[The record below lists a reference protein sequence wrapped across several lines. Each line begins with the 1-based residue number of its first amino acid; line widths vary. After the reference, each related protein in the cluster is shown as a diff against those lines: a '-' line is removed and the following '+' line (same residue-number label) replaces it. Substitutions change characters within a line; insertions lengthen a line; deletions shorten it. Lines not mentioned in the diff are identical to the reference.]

1 MKNAV
6 RVSLASRIGASV
18 EKKLKKPDRFFVY
31 GVANLPFF
39 SALDSIS
46 GPRAGLDIVGLS
58 VACFFAAPR
67 SPAPPLPLPLPLPLA
82 VISIYHEFTKTAK
95 QELYTKLLI

>member
-39 SALDSIS
+39 SGQVSQALSEAL
-46 GPRAGLDIVGLS
+46 RCLEKV
-58 VACFFAAPR
+58 
-67 SPAPPLPLPLPLPLA
+67 
-82 VISIYHEFTKTAK
+82 
-95 QELYTKLLI
+95 

>member
-18 EKKLKKPDRFFVY
+18 EKKVKKPDRFFVY

-39 SALDSIS
+39 SGQDQLLNGSQS
-46 GPRAGLDIVGLS
+46 
-58 VACFFAAPR
+58 
-67 SPAPPLPLPLPLPLA
+67 SP
-82 VISIYHEFTKTAK
+82 
-95 QELYTKLLI
+95 

>member
-39 SALDSIS
+39 SD
-46 GPRAGLDIVGLS
+46 
-58 VACFFAAPR
+58 
-67 SPAPPLPLPLPLPLA
+67 
-82 VISIYHEFTKTAK
+82 
-95 QELYTKLLI
+95 LIL

>member
-39 SALDSIS
+39 F
-46 GPRAGLDIVGLS
+46 GLASWWFED
-58 VACFFAAPR
+58 
-67 SPAPPLPLPLPLPLA
+67 
-82 VISIYHEFTKTAK
+82 KTIMN
-95 QELYTKLLI
+95 LYEKRID